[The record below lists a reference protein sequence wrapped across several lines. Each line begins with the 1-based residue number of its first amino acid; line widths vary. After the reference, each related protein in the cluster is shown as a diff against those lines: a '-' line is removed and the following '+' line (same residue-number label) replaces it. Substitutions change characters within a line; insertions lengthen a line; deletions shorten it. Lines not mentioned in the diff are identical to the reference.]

1 MGYSYQLDKEDEKKT
16 AKAFGKEIDISP
28 KKANE
33 VCYTIKGMNVDKAIT
48 YLENVTK
55 MKAFVPMR
63 RYNKNVG
70 HRKGGIPGRYP
81 IKVAKRVIQI
91 LKNAKAN
98 AEHKGLNDERLKI
111 EHATAYKALSVPRL
125 KPRNW
130 IANYALRDR
139 DFTNVEIIVREV

>member
-70 HRKGGIPGRYP
+70 HRKG
-81 IKVAKRVIQI
+81 
-91 LKNAKAN
+91 
-98 AEHKGLNDERLKI
+98 
-111 EHATAYKALSVPRL
+111 
-125 KPRNW
+125 
-130 IANYALRDR
+130 
-139 DFTNVEIIVREV
+139 